1 MRKSYFSPVV
11 ACCTVVAFAGCS
23 GAGTQS
29 LVGGPIGQQ
38 NTQQSARGPA
48 ATAETAAQARVLHD
62 ALAFP
67 RTQAIADHR
76 ESWMAPEAR
85 TAKRLLYVADEASGN
100 VSVFAYPKGKPE
112 GVLSGFNLPSGICTN
127 HAGNVFVLNGGGST
141 VEVFAHGGTQVLR
154 TLQLPGAPWFDCS
167 VDPQTGN
174 LAVSSFSDS
183 GGGSV
188 IAVFK
193 GATGTPTTYS
203 PTGEDGLPGCAYDNA
218 GNLFCNAFST
228 GNQSFGLYEVPKG
241 SQTVKSIAVTTSVL
255 AGSMQW
261 DGKYLAFT
269 DGSGGTIEQLQVSG
283 SSGSIVGSTSLNGTG
298 PVWQFW
304 IPAVP
309 KGGGTEATRIIA
321 PTYVSSDDYVG
332 YWAYPG
338 GGNATKRIGNLQQP
352 DGAALS
358 VKP

>member
-1 MRKSYFSPVV
+1 MRKSYLSPVV
-11 ACCTVVAFAGCS
+11 ACFTVVAFAGCS

-29 LVGGPIGQQ
+29 LVGGPVGQQ
-38 NTQQSARGPA
+38 SVQQIARGPA
-48 ATAETAAQARVLHD
+48 ATVETAAQARVLHD
-62 ALAFP
+62 GLAFP
-67 RTQAIADHR
+67 RAQDVADHSG
-76 ESWMAPEAR
+76 SWMAPEAR
-85 TAKRLLYVADEASGN
+85 TIKRLLYVADESSGN
-100 VSVFAYPKGKPE
+100 VSVFSYPKGKPE

-127 HAGNVFVLNGGGST
+127 HAGLVFVLNGGGT
-141 VEVFAHGGTQVLR
+141 TAEVFAHGGTQVLR

-174 LAVSSFSDS
+174 LALGTFDDS
-183 GGGSV
+183 NGGSV
-188 IAVFK
+188 ITVFK
-193 GATGTPTTYS
+193 GATGTPITYA
-203 PTGEDGLPGCAYDNA
+203 PAGENGLPGCAYDNA

-228 GNQSFGLYEVPKG
+228 GNQSFGLYELPKG
-241 SQTVKSIAVTTSVL
+241 STTVQSIAVTTGLL

-269 DGSGGTIEQLQVSG
+269 DGSSGTIEELQVSG

-309 KGGGTEATRIIA
+309 KGGGTEATRVIA
-321 PTYVSSDDYVG
+321 PTYVSNDEFVG

-338 GGNATKRIGNLQQP
+338 GGNAKKRIGNVQQP
-352 DGAALS
+352 DGVALS